1 MRRIDERRR
10 DVDPERSWHPTRRTV
25 LNSAAAFGILGG
37 VSGASATALAQ
48 EEDDDEQPVGFDPGT
63 VRVARGDVAYI
74 SIAFEDDEEATLIV
88 GSEEV
93 NYVVQMDVHDGD
105 GDGTVTVALN
115 TAVAGWQD
123 EHGYSTVDEADE
135 VRDVTQET
143 EQLNGPLEAATYQLR
158 LYVDDER
165 VDVGQLVLE
174 ERETRG
180 MRAGI
185 APRDALPGSDFLD
198 WIVEREEVAQGDWAV
213 FGVGTTG
220 IFGTVSSWA
229 DLRDD
234 ENGLVMEFERTA
246 EHNLPAEEVQI
257 TDGLF
262 GADEE
267 NDRFFVAV
275 DTTQLEADRTYEAT
289 FRVTADY
296 PIAAQRLAEA
306 MRRERIDADELDDDE
321 RAELRSAVEESVA
334 ASVTVLER
342 TVDFDV
348 ENDEL
353 SVTQGEETISGTT
366 TVAPGSEL
374 LFTVT
379 STTGTPFVDSET
391 AEVGDDGTWEI
402 AADFSDI
409 ESGTEFIVEIDDPSE
424 SIEGTVE

>member
-1 MRRIDERRR
+1 MRRIDERTR
-10 DVDPERSWHPTRRTV
+10 DADAKQSWRPSRRTV
-25 LNSAAAFGILGG
+25 LNSTAALGILGG
-37 VSGASATALAQ
+37 VSGTSATALAQ
-48 EEDDDEQPVGFDPGT
+48 EEDDEQPIGFDPGT

-74 SIAFEDDEEATLIV
+74 SIAFEEDEEATLIV

-93 NYVVQMDVHDGD
+93 NYVVRMNVHDGD
-105 GDGTVTVALN
+105 GDGMVTVALN

-143 EQLNGPLEAATYQLR
+143 DQLDGPLEAATYQLR

-198 WIVEREEVAQGDWAV
+198 WIVEREEVARGDRAV

-262 GADEE
+262 GDDEE

-306 MRRERIDADELDDDE
+306 MRRERIDPDELDDDD
-321 RAELRSAVEESVA
+321 RAELRSAVEESVT

-342 TVDFDV
+342 TVEFDT

-353 SVTQGEETISGTT
+353 SVTRGEETISGTT
-366 TVAPGSEL
+366 TVAPGTEL

-379 STTGTPFVDSET
+379 STSGTPFVDSET
-391 AEVGDDGTWEI
+391 TEVEDDGTWEI
-402 AADFSDI
+402 EADFSDI
-409 ESGTEFIVEIDDPSE
+409 ESGTEFTIEVDDPSE
-424 SIEGTVE
+424 SIEGTIE